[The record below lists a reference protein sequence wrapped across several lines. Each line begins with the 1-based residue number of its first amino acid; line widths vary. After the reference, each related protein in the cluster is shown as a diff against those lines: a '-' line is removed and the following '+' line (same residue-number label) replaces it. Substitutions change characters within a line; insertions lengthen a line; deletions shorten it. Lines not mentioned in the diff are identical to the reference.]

1 MMHKPMHNAINSSS
15 DKSGQ
20 HVPETARERLLAQI
34 KEDKGLPTLG
44 AAISKV
50 VEITSSG
57 EDSVAELAHFVLS
70 DIGLT
75 QKILRLS
82 NTIHYR
88 TAASVPVTTISR
100 AIFLLGF
107 NAVKTSA
114 TAMLLVDC
122 FKDKKQAQSVRRELV
137 HALCASIM
145 ARELS
150 QLSKFSD
157 TEEVAV
163 AALFK
168 NIGRVL
174 VASFEHPLY
183 MQIQRQQALDP
194 GMADVAVKTLLG
206 CSYERF
212 GEAVLQEWK
221 IPETIIQA
229 LAPLPGGELKKTE
242 HRSDWLK
249 QVASFSDAL
258 ADMLVSGDQQFS
270 AKTMSQRC
278 EPLLKRFGKALELGQ
293 SQLEQILLRVEKE
306 TRELAN
312 SMDLAMPSVSFS
324 DAPIEAP
331 IDTPDADPLSEF
343 LLQSFDSDQVQEVTR
358 YPSGKP
364 TNARDLL
371 LAGVQDVTQMLA
383 SDQSKLSDLIL
394 LVLETL
400 YSSMGFRFATAC
412 LRDVQNARYMSRV
425 SIGEHYAELQK
436 EFVFSAQAENTIFH
450 LAMNNNADLMISDAT
465 VPKIQNMLPLWH
477 KKLLPD
483 TRSFIVLPLVVQQKP
498 LGFFYADRIVTAD
511 EGVPPDETALIKTLK
526 SQLVAAMVRR

>member
-1 MMHKPMHNAINSSS
+1 MNTPIT
-15 DKSGQ
+15 DQPQ
-20 HVPETARERLLAQI
+20 HHAPETPRDMLLAKI

-88 TAASVPVTTISR
+88 TTATVPVTTISR

-122 FKDKKQAQSVRRELV
+122 FSDKKQAQSVRKELV

-150 QLSKFSD
+150 QFSKFPN

-174 VASFEHPLY
+174 VASFDHSLY
-183 MQIQRQQALDP
+183 QKIQSRQALDP
-194 GMADVAVKTLLG
+194 SMADEAIKGLLG

-212 GEAVLQEWK
+212 GETVLQDWK
-221 IPETIIQA
+221 MPDTIIQA
-229 LAPLPGGELKKTE
+229 LTALPGGELKKAE

-249 QVASFSDAL
+249 QIASFSDAI
-258 ADMLVSGDQQFS
+258 AGMLVNGEEQFS
-270 AKTMSQRC
+270 AKIMSQRC
-278 EPLLKRFGKALELGQ
+278 DPLLKRFGKALELNQ
-293 SQLEQILLRVEKE
+293 SQLEQILLKVEKE
-306 TRELAN
+306 TRELAK
-312 SMDLAMPSVSFS
+312 SMNLAMPPLTLG
-324 DAPIEAP
+324 DAPIEV
-331 IDTPDADPLSEF
+331 IDSDPLSEF
-343 LLQSFDSDQVQEVTR
+343 MLQSFDADHAQEVKR

-364 TNARDLL
+364 INARDLL

-383 SDQSKLSDLIL
+383 TDQSKLNDTIL

-400 YSSMGFRFATAC
+400 YNAMGFRFATAC
-412 LRDVQNARYMSRV
+412 LRDVQNARFIARV
-425 SIGEHYAELQK
+425 SMGERYAELQK
-436 EFVFSAQAENTIFH
+436 EFVFPSQSENTIFH
-450 LAMNNNADLMISDAT
+450 LAMNNNADLMISDAM

-477 KKLLPD
+477 KKVFPD
-483 TRSFIVLPLVVQQKP
+483 ARSFIVLPLIVQQKP
-498 LGFFYADRIVTAD
+498 LGFFYADRIVIAD

-526 SQLVAAMVRR
+526 SQLLAAMVRR

>member
-1 MMHKPMHNAINSSS
+1 MDNPAKDQSEHHA
-15 DKSGQ
+15 
-20 HVPETARERLLAQI
+20 PETARDRLLAKI

-57 EDSVAELAHFVLS
+57 EDSVADLAHFVLS

-88 TAASVPVTTISR
+88 TTASVPVTTISR

-122 FKDKKQAQSVRRELV
+122 FSDKKQAQSVRRELV

-150 QLSKFSD
+150 QFSKFPD

-174 VASFEHPLY
+174 VASFDHPLY
-183 MQIQRQQALDP
+183 QQIQSQQAHDP
-194 GMADVAVKTLLG
+194 NMADVAVKALLG
-206 CSYERF
+206 CSFERF
-212 GEAVLQEWK
+212 GETILQEWK
-221 IPETIIQA
+221 IPESIIQA
-229 LAPLPGGELKKTE
+229 LAPLPGGELRKTE

-258 ADMLVSGDQQFS
+258 ADMLVRGDQQFS
-270 AKTMSQRC
+270 AKSMSQRC
-278 EPLLKRFGKALELGQ
+278 EPLLKRFGRALELGQ
-293 SQLEQILLRVEKE
+293 PQLEQILLRVEKE

-312 SMDLAMPSVSFS
+312 SMDLAMPSVSFG
-324 DAPIEAP
+324 DASIEAST
-331 IDTPDADPLSEF
+331 DTSDADPLSEF
-343 LLQSFDSDQVQEVTR
+343 MLQSFAADQAQEITR

-383 SDQSKLSDLIL
+383 TDQSKLSELIL

-400 YSSMGFRFATAC
+400 YSAMGFRFATAC
-412 LRDVQNARYMSRV
+412 LRDVQNARYLARV
-425 SIGEHYAELQK
+425 AIGERYAEMQK
-436 EFVFSAQAENTIFH
+436 GFVFPAQSENTLFH

-465 VPKIQNMLPLWH
+465 VPKIQNMLPSWH

-483 TRSFIVLPLVVQQKP
+483 ARSFIVLPLVVQQKS

>member
-1 MMHKPMHNAINSSS
+1 MHNPTTA
-15 DKSGQ
+15 KPQ
-20 HVPETARERLLAQI
+20 PQVPETARDRLLSKI

-88 TAASVPVTTISR
+88 TTASVPVTTISR

-114 TAMLLVDC
+114 TAMLLVDG

-150 QLSKFSD
+150 QRSRFSEP
-157 TEEVAV
+157 EEVAV

-174 VASFEHPLY
+174 VASLDHDLY
-183 MQIQRQQALDP
+183 VQIQVSQKGDASND
-194 GMADVAVKTLLG
+194 DIEIKSLLG

-212 GEAVLQEWK
+212 SEAVLHEWDM
-221 IPETIIQA
+221 PETIIQA
-229 LAPLPGGELKKTE
+229 LSPLSGGELKKAE
-242 HRSDWLK
+242 HRSDWVK

-258 ADMLVSGDQQFS
+258 ASILVRGNQKFS
-270 AKTMSQRC
+270 ASTMSQRC
-278 EPLLKRFGKALELGQ
+278 APLLKKYGKALEVDE
-293 SQLEQILLRVEKE
+293 SYLEGVLRKVEKA

-312 SMDLAMPSVSFS
+312 SMDLVMPEDTFGEE
-324 DAPIEAP
+324 AIEA
-331 IDTPDADPLSEF
+331 IKSDPLSEF
-343 LLQSFDSDQVQEVTR
+343 MLKSFDSEQAQELKR

-383 SDQSKLSDLIL
+383 SDQSKLNDMIL

-400 YSSMGFRFATAC
+400 YSAMGFRFATAC
-412 LRDVQNARYMSRV
+412 LRDVQNARYMSRI
-425 SIGEHYAELQK
+425 SIGDGYAEKQK
-436 EFVFSAQAENTIFH
+436 GFVFPAEADNTIFH

-465 VPKIQNMLPLWH
+465 VPKIQNMLPKWH
-477 KKLLPD
+477 KTLLPD
-483 TRSFIVLPLVVQQKP
+483 TRSFIVLPLVVQKKS
-498 LGFFYADRIVTAD
+498 LGFFYADRIFTAD

>member
-1 MMHKPMHNAINSSS
+1 MHTSPAEKNDQPA
-15 DKSGQ
+15 
-20 HVPETARERLLAQI
+20 PLAARERLLAKI

-57 EDSVAELAHFVLS
+57 EDSVANLAHFILS
-70 DIGLT
+70 DVGLT

-88 TAASVPVTTISR
+88 TAAGVPVTTISR

-114 TAMLLVDC
+114 LAMLLVDC
-122 FKDKKQAQSVRRELV
+122 FEDKKQAQSVRKELI

-150 QLSKFSD
+150 QYSKYPD
-157 TEEVAV
+157 AEEVAV

-174 VASFEHPLY
+174 VASFDHHLY
-183 MQIQRQQALDP
+183 KQIQLRQASDS
-194 GMADVAVKTLLG
+194 GAAHDAVTSLLG

-212 GEAVLQEWK
+212 SDAVLQEWQ
-221 IPETIIQA
+221 IPDTIIQA
-229 LAPLPGGELKKTE
+229 LAPVHGGELKKAA

-258 ADMLVSGDQQFS
+258 ADIVVNGDPQYAQQ
-270 AKTMSQRC
+270 TMAQRC
-278 EPLLKRFGKALELGQ
+278 EPLMKKFGRALEIDQ
-293 SQLEQILLRVEKE
+293 PQLEQILRKVESE
-306 TRELAN
+306 TRQLAN
-312 SMDLAMPSVSFS
+312 SMDLVMPL
-324 DAPIEAP
+324 ITHEAEQGH
-331 IDTPDADPLSEF
+331 ITDTDTLSEF
-343 LLQSFDSDQVQEVTR
+343 MLASFDSDQTQEIKR

-371 LAGVQDVTQMLA
+371 LAGVQDVTQMLV
-383 SDQSKLSDLIL
+383 SDQSRLSDLIL

-400 YSSMGFRFATAC
+400 YSAMGFRFATAC
-412 LRDVQNARYMSRV
+412 LRDAPNARFMARV
-425 SIGEHYAELQK
+425 AIGENYAERQK
-436 EFVFSAQAENTIFH
+436 GFVFPSTEENTLFH
-450 LAMNNNADLMISDAT
+450 LAMNNNADLMISDAM
-465 VPKIQNMLPLWH
+465 VPKIQKLLPQWH
-477 KKLLPD
+477 KDLLPD
-483 TRSFIVLPLVVQQKP
+483 TRSFIVLPLVVQKKT

-526 SQLVAAMVRR
+526 SQLVAAMIRR

>member
-1 MMHKPMHNAINSSS
+1 MHSPA
-15 DKSGQ
+15 DKSDL
-20 HVPETARERLLAQI
+20 HVPETARERLLAKI

-57 EDSVAELAHFVLS
+57 EDSVADLAHFVLS

-88 TAASVPVTTISR
+88 TTASVPVTTISR

-122 FKDKKQAQSVRRELV
+122 FSDKKQAQSVRKELV

-150 QLSKFSD
+150 QMSKFPD

-174 VASFEHPLY
+174 VASFDHSLY
-183 MQIQRQQALDP
+183 QQIQSQQALNP
-194 GMADVAVKTLLG
+194 GMADVAIKNLLG

-212 GEAVLQEWK
+212 GESVLQEWK

-258 ADMLVSGDQQFS
+258 AEMLVSGDQQFS
-270 AKTMSQRC
+270 AKSMSQRC
-278 EPLLKRFGKALELGQ
+278 EPLLKRFGKALELGS

-312 SMDLAMPSVSFS
+312 SMDLAMPSATFS
-324 DAPIEAP
+324 EAP
-331 IDTPDADPLSEF
+331 VEVLDTDPLSEF
-343 LLQSFDSDQVQEVTR
+343 TLQSFASDQTQEVKR

-383 SDQSKLSDLIL
+383 SDQSKLSDMIL

-400 YSSMGFRFATAC
+400 YSAMGFRLATAC
-412 LRDVQNARYMSRV
+412 LRDAQNARYMSRV
-425 SIGEHYAELQK
+425 SIGERYAEVQK
-436 EFVFSAQAENTIFH
+436 GFVFPAQAENTLFH
-450 LAMNNNADLMISDAT
+450 LAMNNNADLMISDAM
-465 VPKIQNMLPLWH
+465 VPKIQNMLPAWH
-477 KKLLPD
+477 KKLLPE
-483 TRSFIVLPLVVQQKP
+483 TRSFIVLPLVVQQKS
-498 LGFFYADRIVTAD
+498 LGFFYADRVVTAD
-511 EGVPPDETALIKTLK
+511 EGVPHDETALIKTLK

>member
-1 MMHKPMHNAINSSS
+1 MHSPADRSE
-15 DKSGQ
+15 Q
-20 HVPETARERLLAQI
+20 HVPETARERLLAKI

-75 QKILRLS
+75 QKILRLA

-88 TAASVPVTTISR
+88 ATVSVPVTTISR
-100 AIFLLGF
+100 AIFILGF

-122 FKDKKQAQSVRRELV
+122 FSDKKQAQSVRKELV
-137 HALCASIM
+137 HALCSSIM

-150 QLSKFSD
+150 HFSKFPD

-168 NIGRVL
+168 NIARVL
-174 VASFEHPLY
+174 VASFDHPLY
-183 MQIQRQQALDP
+183 QQIQSQQALYP
-194 GMADVAVKTLLG
+194 GTPDVAVKSLLG
-206 CSYERF
+206 CSFERF
-212 GEAVLQEWK
+212 GETVLQEWK
-221 IPETIIQA
+221 IPDTIVQA

-258 ADMLVSGDQQFS
+258 ADMLLSGDQQLS

-278 EPLLKRFGKALELGQ
+278 EPLLKRFGRALELSQ
-293 SQLEQILLRVEKE
+293 SQLEQILLKVEKE
-306 TRELAN
+306 TRGLAN
-312 SMDLAMPSVSFS
+312 SMDLAMPSVSFGE
-324 DAPIEAP
+324 APIEVV
-331 IDTPDADPLSEF
+331 DANPLGEF
-343 LLQSFDSDQVQEVTR
+343 MLQSFDSEQAQEVKR
-358 YPSGKP
+358 HPSGKP

-383 SDQSKLSDLIL
+383 SDQSKLSDMIL

-400 YSSMGFRFATAC
+400 YSAMGFRFATAC
-412 LRDVQNARYMSRV
+412 LRDAQNARFMARV
-425 SIGEHYAELQK
+425 SMGERYAELQK
-436 EFVFSAQAENTIFH
+436 GFVFPAQTENTIFH

-477 KKLLPD
+477 KKLLPE

>member
-1 MMHKPMHNAINSSS
+1 MSNPTT
-15 DKSGQ
+15 DQ
-20 HVPETARERLLAQI
+20 PEPHAPATPRDILLGKI

-57 EDSVAELAHFVLS
+57 EDSVSELAHFVLS

-88 TAASVPVTTISR
+88 TTATVPVTTISR

-122 FKDKKQAQSVRRELV
+122 FSDKKQAQSVRKELV

-145 ARELS
+145 ARELT
-150 QLSKFSD
+150 QFSKFQD

-174 VASFEHPLY
+174 VASFDHPLY
-183 MQIQRQQALDP
+183 MQIQSQQVLDP
-194 GMADVAVKTLLG
+194 SMADVAVKGLLG
-206 CSYERF
+206 SSYERF
-212 GEAVLQEWK
+212 GETVLQEWK

-249 QVASFSDAL
+249 QVASFSDAI
-258 ADMLVSGDQQFS
+258 ANMLVSGDQQFS
-270 AKTMSQRC
+270 AKTMSQKC

-293 SQLEQILLRVEKE
+293 SQLEQILIKVEKE

-312 SMDLAMPSVSFS
+312 SMDLAMPSLTFG
-324 DAPIEAP
+324 DAPIEVV
-331 IDTPDADPLSEF
+331 DADIDPLSEF
-343 LLQSFDSDQVQEVTR
+343 MLQSFDPEDAKPVKR

-371 LAGVQDVTQMLA
+371 LAGVQDVTQMLTA
-383 SDQSKLSDLIL
+383 DQSKLSDMIL

-400 YSSMGFRFATAC
+400 YSAMGFRFATAC
-412 LRDVQNARYMSRV
+412 LRDVQNARYIARV
-425 SIGEHYAELQK
+425 AIGERYAERQK
-436 EFVFSAQAENTIFH
+436 GFIFPSQSENTIFH
-450 LAMNNNADLMISDAT
+450 LAMNNNADLMISDAM

-483 TRSFIVLPLVVQQKP
+483 TRSFIVLPLIVQQKP
-498 LGFFYADRIVTAD
+498 LGFFYADRIVTAE

>member
-1 MMHKPMHNAINSSS
+1 MSNLTK
-15 DKSGQ
+15 D
-20 HVPETARERLLAQI
+20 HVEHHFTESPRDTLLAKI

-88 TAASVPVTTISR
+88 TTATVPVTTVSR

-122 FKDKKQAQSVRRELV
+122 FSDKKQAQSLRKELV

-150 QLSKFSD
+150 QFSKFPN

-163 AALFK
+163 VALFK

-174 VASFEHPLY
+174 VASFDHPLY
-183 MQIQRQQALDP
+183 QKIKSQQTLDP
-194 GMADVAVKTLLG
+194 NVADLAVKGLLG

-212 GEAVLQEWK
+212 GETVLQEWK
-221 IPETIIQA
+221 MPETIIHA
-229 LAPLPGGELKKTE
+229 LAPLPGGELKKAE

-249 QVASFSDAL
+249 QVASFSDAV
-258 ADMLVSGDQQFS
+258 AGMLVSGDQQFS

-278 EPLLKRFGKALELGQ
+278 SPLLKRFGKALDLDQ
-293 SQLEQILLRVEKE
+293 PQLEQILLKVEKE
-306 TRELAN
+306 THELAN
-312 SMDLAMPSVSFS
+312 SMDLAIPALTSG
-324 DAPIEAP
+324 DAPTEVV
-331 IDTPDADPLSEF
+331 DSDPLSEYM
-343 LLQSFDSDQVQEVTR
+343 LQSFDVDQAQEIKR

-371 LAGVQDVTQMLA
+371 LAGVQDVTQIMA
-383 SDQSKLSDLIL
+383 SDQSKLSDIIL

-412 LRDVQNARYMSRV
+412 LRDVASARYVARISM
-425 SIGEHYAELQK
+425 GEHYAERQK
-436 EFVFSAQAENTIFH
+436 SFVFPSQSENTIFH
-450 LAMNNNADLMISDAT
+450 LAMNNNADLMISDAM

-477 KKLLPD
+477 KKLLAD
-483 TRSFIVLPLVVQQKP
+483 TRSFIVLPLIVQQKP
-498 LGFFYADRIVTAD
+498 LGFFYADRIVAAD

-526 SQLVAAMVRR
+526 GQLVAAMVRR

>member
-1 MMHKPMHNAINSSS
+1 MITMQSPATGKAE
-15 DKSGQ
+15 Q
-20 HVPETARERLLAQI
+20 HVPETARDRLLAKI

-82 NTIHYR
+82 NTIHFR
-88 TAASVPVTTISR
+88 PISSVPVTTITR

-122 FKDKKQAQSVRRELV
+122 FSDKKQAQSVRKELV
-137 HALCASIM
+137 HALCSSIM
-145 ARELS
+145 ARDLS
-150 QLSKFSD
+150 QFSKFPD

-174 VASFEHPLY
+174 VASFDHPLY
-183 MQIQRQQALDP
+183 TQIQSQQALDP
-194 GMADVAVKTLLG
+194 GIADASVKALLG

-212 GEAVLQEWK
+212 GETVLQEWK
-221 IPETIIQA
+221 IPEMIVQA
-229 LAPLPGGELKKTE
+229 LAPLPGGELRKTE

-258 ADMLVSGDQQFS
+258 ADMIVNGDQQFS
-270 AKTMSQRC
+270 AKSMSQRC
-278 EPLLKRFGKALELGQ
+278 EPLLKRFGKALEIGP
-293 SQLEQILLRVEKE
+293 SQLEQILVRVEKE

-312 SMDLAMPSVSFS
+312 SMDLAMPSVSFC
-324 DAPIEAP
+324 
-331 IDTPDADPLSEF
+331 DTPVETPETDPLSEF
-343 LLQSFDSDQVQEVTR
+343 MLQSFDADQAPEVKR

-371 LAGVQDVTQMLA
+371 LAGVQDVTQMLT
-383 SDQSKLSDLIL
+383 SDQSKLSDMIL

-412 LRDVQNARYMSRV
+412 LRDGPNARYLARV
-425 SIGEHYAELQK
+425 SIGERYAEIQK
-436 EFVFSAQAENTIFH
+436 GFVFPAQSENTIFH
-450 LAMNNNADLMISDAT
+450 LAMNNNADLMIADAT
-465 VPKIQNMLPLWH
+465 VPKIQNMLPVWH

-483 TRSFIVLPLVVQQKP
+483 ARSFIVLPLIVQQKP

-526 SQLVAAMVRR
+526 SQLVAAMTRR

>member
-1 MMHKPMHNAINSSS
+1 MHNPAIDTSEA
-15 DKSGQ
+15 
-20 HVPETARERLLAQI
+20 HVPVTVKDRLLTKI

-88 TAASVPVTTISR
+88 TTASVPVTTISR

-122 FKDKKQAQSVRRELV
+122 FSDKKQAQSVRKELV
-137 HALCASIM
+137 HALCASIT

-150 QLSKFSD
+150 QFSHFPD

-168 NIGRVL
+168 NIARVL
-174 VASFEHPLY
+174 VASFDHPLY
-183 MQIQRQQALDP
+183 QQIQSQQALYPDI
-194 GMADVAVKTLLG
+194 ADVAVKSLLG

-221 IPETIIQA
+221 IPDTIIQA
-229 LAPLPGGELKKTE
+229 LAPLPSGELKKSE

-258 ADMLVSGDQQFS
+258 ADMLVSGDQEFS
-270 AKTMSQRC
+270 AKSMSLRC
-278 EPLLKRFGKALELGQ
+278 EPLLKRFGRALEL
-293 SQLEQILLRVEKE
+293 SKAQLEQILLKVEKE

-312 SMDLAMPSVSFS
+312 SVDLVMPSVSFAEVPVVVL
-324 DAPIEAP
+324 DI
-331 IDTPDADPLSEF
+331 DPLGEF
-343 LLQSFDSDQVQEVTR
+343 LLQSFANDQMQEVR
-358 YPSGKP
+358 RFPSGKP

-383 SDQSKLSDLIL
+383 SDQS
-394 LVLETL
+394 
-400 YSSMGFRFATAC
+400 SS
-412 LRDVQNARYMSRV
+412 LHQ
-425 SIGEHYAELQK
+425 
-436 EFVFSAQAENTIFH
+436 
-450 LAMNNNADLMISDAT
+450 
-465 VPKIQNMLPLWH
+465 
-477 KKLLPD
+477 
-483 TRSFIVLPLVVQQKP
+483 
-498 LGFFYADRIVTAD
+498 
-511 EGVPPDETALIKTLK
+511 
-526 SQLVAAMVRR
+526 SQF